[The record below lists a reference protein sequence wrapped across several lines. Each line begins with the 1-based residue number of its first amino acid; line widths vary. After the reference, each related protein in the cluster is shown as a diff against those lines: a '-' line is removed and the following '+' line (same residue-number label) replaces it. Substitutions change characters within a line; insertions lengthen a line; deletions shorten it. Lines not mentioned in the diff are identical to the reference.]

1 MENSQSFCKCY
12 ESTILCIDFNFFPQ
26 QYFMQ
31 DQVFAMVIDQA
42 GSSLSSAPWL
52 SEERKREPLVPLVIG
67 E

>member
-31 DQVFAMVIDQA
+31 DQVFAMVIRNTTKEQ
-42 GSSLSSAPWL
+42 LSVL
-52 SEERKREPLVPLVIG
+52 EIRGYVNFQ
-67 E
+67 